1 MCDRLKR
8 YKRDPVDNARRMGVC
23 SLDMS
28 GKQGTRSASYLD
40 VRQSSREFCDALRD
54 LIPDGMSLR
63 SLAQATRQGGGGM
76 SAAHLSR
83 LARGLDP
90 PSVAAM
96 EAIADALG
104 ANPSYF
110 AEYRLAAGRALLDE
124 HGPDGLDG
132 ALRRLQRLQA
142 EADGPLPRPPGRR
155 TRLAA

>member
-1 MCDRLKR
+1 M
-8 YKRDPVDNARRMGVC
+8 
-23 SLDMS
+23 
-28 GKQGTRSASYLD
+28 TRS
-40 VRQSSREFCDALRD
+40 RD
-54 LIPDGMSLR
+54 LMPEGMSLR

-104 ANPSYF
+104 ADPSYF

-124 HGPDGLDG
+124 HGPTASTGV
-132 ALRRLQRLQA
+132 APLQRLQA